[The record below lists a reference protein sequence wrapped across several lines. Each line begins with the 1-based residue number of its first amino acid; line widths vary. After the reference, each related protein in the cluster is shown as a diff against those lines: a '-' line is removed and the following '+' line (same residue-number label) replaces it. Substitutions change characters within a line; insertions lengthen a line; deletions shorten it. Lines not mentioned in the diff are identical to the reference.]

1 MPLPPKIL
9 LPRLPKADA
18 AKQGLKYY
26 FDEDKAAHAVT
37 FFEQFLTHSKGQF
50 AGQPFTLL
58 DWQKHDIIEELFG
71 WMRVDNDM
79 RKYRVGYIEVPK
91 KNGVLAPAAGCRGG
105 QDTSLVSQLC

>member
-1 MPLPPKIL
+1 M
-9 LPRLPKADA
+9 PRLPKADA
-18 AKQGLKYY
+18 VKQGLKYY
-26 FDEDKAAHAVT
+26 FDEDKAAHAVA
-37 FFEQFLTHSKGQF
+37 FFERFLTHSKGQF

-58 DWQKHDIIEELFG
+58 DWQRHDIIEELFG

-105 QDTSLVSQLC
+105 QDDNEANRLFCPA